1 MNYGFD
7 FSFVEEFWHSLLV
20 GAWLT
25 TKMAVVSLLLGFLL
39 GVALAIARTEGGAVP
54 RKLAAAFVDL
64 TRNTPLI
71 VQTFWLF
78 FGLASID
85 IRVTAFYAAIAALNI
100 QTRSDER
107 RAGKASASKCRSR
120 RSHDH

>member
-7 FSFVEEFWHSLLV
+7 FSFVEEFWHSLFV

-78 FGLASID
+78 FGLARSEEHTSEIQSLMR
-85 IRVTAFYAAIAALNI
+85 ISYAVFCLKKKKKHDQLSKYRNI
-100 QTRSDER
+100 T
-107 RAGKASASKCRSR
+107 
-120 RSHDH
+120 